1 MINVGTIGTSWI
13 TEQFIKGSQL
23 TNLYKIKGIYSRSA
37 YRAKDIATIYKAD
50 YYTDQLNNIL
60 FDPEIDLIYIAS
72 PNKLHFEQAMQ
83 AIKAGKHVLIEKP
96 MFSNVDEW
104 RQAHD
109 EAKRMNVF
117 IFEGALHIHTRNY
130 RRMKQLIQNKIKE
143 SEQPFLGANFNFGQ
157 YSSKYVQY
165 RDAMANSQIAP
176 NVFNPDYSGGA
187 LMDLGVY
194 PVYVV
199 LDLFGLPQ
207 SVRYNAQKG
216 ENGIDLFGTILFTY
230 DKHQVTIFI
239 SKAVH
244 SKLPSEIYI
253 DDETIVIHDIS
264 RISKVELINN
274 EGQKADVIDY
284 KPENYMYD
292 ELLNFAEVINDSDSI
307 HQKVRYED
315 WKQLSLQ
322 VAQTMDL
329 LRRSA
334 NISFETEEDYRR

>member
-13 TEQFIKGSQL
+13 TEQFIEAAQL
-23 TNLYKIKGIYSRSA
+23 TNLYTIKGVYSRSA
-37 YRAKDIATIYKAD
+37 YRARDIATIYKAA

-72 PNKLHFEQAMQ
+72 PNSLHFEQAMQ
-83 AIKAGKHVLIEKP
+83 AIKAGKHVIIEKP
-96 MFSNVDEW
+96 MFSSVSEW
-104 RQAHD
+104 HQAHE
-109 EAKRMNVF
+109 EARKMNVF
-117 IFEGALHIHTRNY
+117 IFEGALHVHTRNY
-130 RRMKQLIQNKIKE
+130 RRMKQLVQNKLKE

-165 RDAMANSQIAP
+165 RNAMANNYGVP
-176 NVFNPDYSGGA
+176 NVFNLDYAGGA

-216 ENGIDLFGTILFTY
+216 ENGVDIFGSILFTY
-230 DKHQVTIFI
+230 DTYQISIFI
-239 SKAVH
+239 SKAIH

-253 DDETIVIHDIS
+253 DDETILIHDIS
-264 RISKVELINN
+264 RIRKVELINT

-292 ELLNFAEVINDSDSI
+292 ELLNFAEVINNPDSI

-322 VAQTMDL
+322 VAQTMEL
-329 LRRSA
+329 LRKSA
-334 NISFETEEDYRR
+334 DISFDKE

>member
-253 DDETIVIHDIS
+253 DDETIIVHDIS

>member
-194 PVYVV
+194 PIYVV

>member
-109 EAKRMNVF
+109 EAERMNVF

>member
-194 PVYVV
+194 PIYVV

-253 DDETIVIHDIS
+253 DDETIVVHDIS

>member
-96 MFSNVDEW
+96 IFSNVDEW
-104 RQAHD
+104 RQVHD
-109 EAKRMNVF
+109 EAERMNVF

-194 PVYVV
+194 PIYVV

-253 DDETIVIHDIS
+253 DDETIVVHDIS

-329 LRRSA
+329 LRKSA

>member
-253 DDETIVIHDIS
+253 DDETIIVHDIS

-334 NISFETEEDYRR
+334 NISFETEEDYRI

>member
-109 EAKRMNVF
+109 EAERMNVF

-194 PVYVV
+194 PIYVV

-253 DDETIVIHDIS
+253 DDETIVVHDIS

>member
-96 MFSNVDEW
+96 IFSNVDEW

-109 EAKRMNVF
+109 EAERMNVF

-194 PVYVV
+194 PIYVV

-253 DDETIVIHDIS
+253 DDETIVVHDIS

>member
-13 TEQFIKGSQL
+13 TEQFIKASQL

-37 YRAKDIATIYKAD
+37 YRAKDIATIYKTD

-72 PNKLHFEQAMQ
+72 PNSLHFEQAIQ
-83 AIKAGKHVLIEKP
+83 AIKAGKHVIIEKP
-96 MFSNVDEW
+96 MFSSVEEW
-104 RQAHD
+104 HQAHE

-130 RRMKQLIQNKIKE
+130 RRMKQLVQSKIKD

-157 YSSKYVQY
+157 YSSKYMQY
-165 RDAMANSQIAP
+165 RDAMEHQQIAP
-176 NVFNPDYSGGA
+176 NVFNLEYSGGA

-199 LDLFGLPQ
+199 LDLFGLPN

-216 ENGIDLFGTILFTY
+216 ENCADIFGTILFIY
-230 DKHQVTIFI
+230 NNFQVSIFI

-253 DDETIVIHDIS
+253 DDETIIVHDVS
-264 RISKVELINN
+264 RISKVELINK

-292 ELLNFAEVINDSDSI
+292 ELMNFAEVINNPDSI

-322 VAQTMDL
+322 VAQTMEL
-329 LRRSA
+329 LRKSA
-334 NISFETEEDYRR
+334 NISFDTEEQK

>member
-96 MFSNVDEW
+96 IFSNVDEW

-194 PVYVV
+194 PIYVV

-253 DDETIVIHDIS
+253 DDETIVVHDIS

>member
-253 DDETIVIHDIS
+253 DDETIVVHDIS

>member
-253 DDETIVIHDIS
+253 DDETIVVHDIS

-334 NISFETEEDYRR
+334 NISFETEEDYRI